1 MASVQPASL
10 QLFQKLA
17 ESMLGTG
24 AAGKQFE
31 DSAGAETVLGS
42 EVPTLGASVGLGTGE
57 DPGPVCGRGLW
68 TEVCSGL
75 CSKQTGMMAQLT
87 PSIFPQPDC
96 QYVNYFLFF
105 PINIRYSHCRNE

>member
-1 MASVQPASL
+1 MKLVKMVSVQPASL

-24 AAGKQFE
+24 AAGEQFE
-31 DSAGAETVLGS
+31 TSAGAEMVLGS
-42 EVPTLGASVGLGTGE
+42 EVGASVGLGTGE

-75 CSKQTGMMAQLT
+75 GSKQTGMMAQLT
-87 PSIFPQPDC
+87 PSISPQPDC
-96 QYVNYFLFF
+96 HQYSIQPLQK
-105 PINIRYSHCRNE
+105 